1 VVVGVVMM
9 VAMMMMVVWLSDRDD
24 DLRLRGWRVQGETQ
38 TQRTEC
44 EQTSL
49 DVNVHD
55 RLPEL
60 DPAFEPELVGKMP
73 NRGEAGGFVFEGPFP
88 ADG

>member
-1 VVVGVVMM
+1 MVVVVVMAA
-9 VAMMMMVVWLSDRDD
+9 VMMMVVWLSDGDD

-60 DPAFEPELVGKMP
+60 DPAFEPELVSKMP
-73 NRGEAGGFVFEGPFP
+73 NRSEVGGFVFEAPLPTEG
-88 ADG
+88 

>member
-1 VVVGVVMM
+1 MVMAA
-9 VAMMMMVVWLSDRDD
+9 VMMMVVWLSDGDD

-60 DPAFEPELVGKMP
+60 DPAFEPELVSKMP
-73 NRGEAGGFVFEGPFP
+73 NRREVGGFVFEAPLPTEG
-88 ADG
+88 

>member
-1 VVVGVVMM
+1 MM
-9 VAMMMMVVWLSDRDD
+9 VVMMMMVVWLSDRDD